1 MSMKPGDLVT
11 IRRMNLSHRVPITHV
26 NVYDRIDGYE
36 TQMNVWRW
44 EHGEV
49 GLLMEGRDD
58 RHEMVQ
64 VLHKGRVGWIDE
76 EYLRVVDE
84 SR

>member
-1 MSMKPGDLVT
+1 MKPGDLVT
-11 IRRMNLSHRVPITHV
+11 ISRWNVSHKVPITHV

-49 GLLMEGRDD
+49 GLLMEGKDERQ
-58 RHEMVQ
+58 EMVQ
-64 VLHKGRVGWIDE
+64 VLHKGRIGWIDE
-76 EYLRVVDE
+76 EYLRDANE
-84 SR
+84 APS

>member
-1 MSMKPGDLVT
+1 MNPGDLVT
-11 IRRMNLSHRVPITHV
+11 IRRMNISHRVPITHV
-26 NVYDRIDGYE
+26 TVYDRIDGYE
-36 TQMNVWRW
+36 TQLNVWRW

-49 GLLMEGRDD
+49 GLLMEGRDE
-58 RHEMVQ
+58 RQEMVQ

-76 EYLRVVDE
+76 EYLRDANE